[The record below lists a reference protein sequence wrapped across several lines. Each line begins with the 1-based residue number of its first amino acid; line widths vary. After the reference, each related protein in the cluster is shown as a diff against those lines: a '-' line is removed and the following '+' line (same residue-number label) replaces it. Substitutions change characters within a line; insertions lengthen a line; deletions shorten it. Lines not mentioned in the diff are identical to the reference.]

1 MKISKDTSLKWGK
14 ETELQSDKVPFTA
27 GQHPSSQQQL
37 QHTKIADKAMSS
49 LLSVSKPTY
58 SVIQDSPQA
67 DSGMF
72 SSGSYLSMNG
82 DSEKHGVLSHDQSS
96 MEFYPLHAFVDSD
109 SPKVSLLHYALIL
122 YFIGGWGWGLE
133 CDIRSEG

>member
-14 ETELQSDKVPFTA
+14 ETELQSDKVPLTA
-27 GQHPSSQQQL
+27 GLHPSSQQQL
-37 QHTKIADKAMSS
+37 QHTKIADKTMSS

-58 SVIQDSPQA
+58 SVTQDSPQA

-109 SPKVSLLHYALIL
+109 SPKVSFLYYAFNL
-122 YFIGGWGWGLE
+122 YFIGGWGEGGRGLE
-133 CDIRSEG
+133 ND